1 MNLRHDLCNLISVTY
16 SRSQFGKMD
25 AIHNLLVQNMALS
38 NSAVAL
44 LKDFRYGYRQL
55 RRTPGFAVVAVL
67 TLALGIGA
75 NTAVFSVMNAVLL
88 RYLPAPNPQRL
99 VLLHYTY
106 QPDNSGQTGY
116 DNTSL
121 PEIAFEQLRTQTAV
135 FSDLIAFVPL
145 GIPKIAVRY
154 GSDPEEAAADEVS
167 GNFFSGLG
175 VQIVRGRTFTL
186 DDEKNHSQSAILSYS
201 YWTRR
206 FAGDPAVLGQTI
218 YLKSVPFTIIGV
230 AAPDFDGLERGKAT
244 DIWVP
249 LQTNPQ
255 LKPWGSPAGETEEQL
270 YGTPRWFFLLTIGR
284 LQPNVSPERALAQ
297 LNPVYKQAVY
307 GAIGQPKPDEKISE
321 LKLTPAR
328 GLEGVN
334 QAYREPCAALM
345 AMVGLVLLIACSNVA
360 MLLIARNTNRQ
371 REFSVRM
378 ALGATR
384 GALLRQLLAESFLM
398 VGAGGVAAWFF
409 AIVATR
415 ALAAWAQ
422 LETSLGPDRTVL
434 FFAMGISSAAAVIFG
449 LAPLRSAL
457 KVPAGLAMKTSA
469 AASTQDRRK
478 IRAGH
483 LVVGLQV
490 ALCLML
496 LAGAG
501 LLVRTLFNLENAN
514 LGLRAEGLVVFGVA
528 QPQAV
533 KSDADAVQ
541 FYQTLLTRLRTLSSV
556 ESATV
561 MQNRLGFGWSNNTG
575 VYVDGTVP
583 NGKKFADLRWNP
595 IGPDFFHVLDIP
607 LLQGREFTDADSAS
621 SARVAVI
628 NQTFAKTYLKDT
640 NPIGHKLALY
650 GRVDK
655 PNYTIVGVAAD
666 SKYTSTR
673 EDPIPMAYLPFTQV
687 EGIASMQ
694 IELRTSGSPALV
706 LNEARRIM
714 KEFGSDIPL
723 LQPISQQEQFAASF
737 SDERMF
743 ARLSIFFG
751 LLAALL
757 VATGLYGAM
766 AYRVSRRTAEIGVRM
781 ALGAQRRQMLWMVLR
796 ESLLIC
802 AAGVVVGLPAAIACA
817 RLLRSMLFN
826 LTPGDPLTFLVA
838 LLGISLVTLT
848 AAAIP
853 ARRASSVDP
862 IVALRY
868 E

>member
-1 MNLRHDLCNLISVTY
+1 
-16 SRSQFGKMD
+16 MD
-25 AIHNLLVQNMALS
+25 ALLTSLVQIMSLS

-44 LKDFRYGYRQL
+44 LKDFRYGFRQL

-88 RYLPAPNPQRL
+88 RYLPVPDAQRL
-99 VLLHYTY
+99 VLLHYTE
-106 QPDNSGQTGY
+106 QAENSHQTGY
-116 DNTSL
+116 DDTSL
-121 PEIAFEQLRTQTAV
+121 PESAFEQLRTQTAV
-135 FSDLIAFVPL
+135 FSDLMAFVPL
-145 GIPKIAVRY
+145 GIPKITVRY

-175 VQIVRGRTFTL
+175 VQITRGRTFTL
-186 DDEKNHSQSAILSYS
+186 DDEKNHSQVAILSDA
-201 YWTRR
+201 YWKRR
-206 FAGDPAVLGQTI
+206 FAGDPSVLGQTI
-218 YLKSVPFTIIGV
+218 YIKSVPFTITGI
-230 AAPDFDGLERGKAT
+230 AAPNFDGLERGKAT
-244 DIWVP
+244 EIWVP
-249 LQTNPQ
+249 FQINAQ
-255 LKPWGSPAGETEEQL
+255 LKPWGASPSEAEAQL
-270 YGTPRWFFLLTIGR
+270 YGAPKWFFLMTIGR
-284 LQPNVSPERALAQ
+284 LQPNVSPERAVAQ
-297 LNPVYKQAVY
+297 LNPVYKQAIY
-307 GAIGQPKPDEKISE
+307 STIGQPKPGEKISE
-321 LKLTPAR
+321 LQLTPAR
-328 GLEGVN
+328 GLEGLN
-334 QAYREPCAALM
+334 SAYKEPCAVLM
-345 AMVGLVLLIACSNVA
+345 AMVGLVLLIACANVA
-360 MLLIARNTNRQ
+360 MLLLARNANRQ

-384 GALLRQLLAESFLM
+384 GAMLRQLLAESFLM
-398 VGAGGVAAWFF
+398 VGAGGIAGWFF
-409 AIVATR
+409 AILATR
-415 ALAAWAQ
+415 ALSVWAQ
-422 LETSLGPDRTVL
+422 LDTNLGPDRTVL
-434 FFAMGISSAAAVIFG
+434 FFAMGICSLAALIFG
-449 LAPLRSAL
+449 LAPLRGAL

-469 AASTQDRRK
+469 VASTQDRHK

-483 LVVGLQV
+483 FVVGLQV
-490 ALCLML
+490 SFCLML

-501 LLVRTLFNLENAN
+501 LLVRTLFNLQNAN
-514 LGLRAEGLVVFGVA
+514 LGLRADGLVVFGVA
-528 QPQAV
+528 PPQAV
-533 KSDADAVQ
+533 KTDADAVQ
-541 FYQTLLTRLRTLSSV
+541 FYRIVLTRLRTLPTV

-561 MQNRLGFGWSNNTG
+561 LGNRLGFGWSNNTE
-575 VYVDGTVP
+575 VYVDGAVP
-583 NGKKFADLRWNP
+583 GGKKFADLRWNP
-595 IGPDFFHVLDIP
+595 VGPDFFHTLDVP
-607 LLQGREFTDADSAS
+607 LLQGREFTDADSSTA
-621 SARVAVI
+621 ARVAVI

-640 NPIGHKLALY
+640 NPIGHKIALY
-650 GRVDK
+650 GELDK
-655 PNYTIVGVAAD
+655 PHYTVVGVAAD
-666 SKYTSTR
+666 SKYTSVR
-673 EDPIPMAYLPFTQV
+673 EKPRPMAYLPFTQV
-687 EGIASMQ
+687 DGIANMQ

-723 LQPISQQEQFAASF
+723 LQPITQQEQFADSF

-757 VATGLYGAM
+757 VATGLYGTM

-781 ALGAQRRQMLWMVLR
+781 ALGAQRSQMLWMVLR
-796 ESLLIC
+796 ESLMIC

-826 LTPGDPLTFLVA
+826 LTPGDPLTFVVA